1 MKRHL
6 NTSYR
11 LVWNHITGTLV
22 VTSELARSRG
32 KRAGV
37 AVALS
42 LAAVTSVPA
51 LAADTVV
58 QTGETVSGGTLEN
71 HDNQIVFGTA
81 NGMTISTGLEYGP
94 DNEANTGGQWIQN
107 GGIANN
113 TTVTGGGL
121 QRVNAGGSV
130 SDTVISAGGGQSLQG
145 QAVNTTLNGGEQ
157 WVHEGGIATDTVI
170 NEKGWQAVKS
180 GAMATD
186 TVVNTGAEGGP
197 DAENGDTGQTVYG
210 DAVRTT
216 INKNGRQI
224 VAAEGTANTTVV
236 YAGGD
241 QTVHGHA
248 LDTTLNGGYQYVH
261 NGGTASGTV
270 VNSDGWQIIKEG
282 GLADFTTVNQK
293 GKLQV
298 NAGGTATHV
307 TLKQG
312 GALVTSTAATVLG
325 SNRLGNFTVE
335 NGKADGVVLESGGRL
350 DVLEGH
356 SARKTLVDDGGTLA
370 VSAGGKATSVT
381 ITSGGALIA
390 DSGATVEGTNAS
402 GKFSIDGTSGQ
413 ASGLLLENG
422 GSFTVNAGGLASN
435 TTVGH
440 RGTLEGH
447 SARKTLVDDGGTLAV
462 SAGGKA
468 TSVTITSGGALIA
481 DSGATVEGTN
491 ASGKF
496 SIDGTSGQA
505 SGLLLENGGSFTV
518 NAGGLASN
526 TTVGHRGTLTLA
538 AGGSLSG
545 RTQLSKG
552 ASMVLNGDVVS
563 TGDIVNAGE
572 IRFDNQTTPDAVLSR
587 AVAKGDSPV
596 TFHKLTTSNLTG
608 QGGTINMRV
617 RLDGSN
623 TSDQLVINGGQATG
637 KTWLAFTN
645 VGNSNLGV
653 ATSGQG
659 IRVVDAQ
666 NGATTEEGAFALSR
680 PLQAGAFNYTLNRDS
695 DEDWYL
701 RSENAYRAEVPLYTS
716 MLTQAM
722 DYDRILAGSRSHQ
735 TGVNGENNSVR
746 LSIQGGHLG
755 HDNNGGIARGATP
768 ESSGSYGFVR
778 LEGDLLRT
786 EVAGMSLTT
795 GVYGAAGHSSVDVK
809 DDDGSR
815 AGTVRDDA
823 GSLGG
828 YLNLTHTSSGLWA
841 DIVAQGTRHSMK
853 ASSDNNDFRAR
864 GWGWLGSLETGLPF
878 SITDNLMLEPQLQY
892 TWQGLSL
899 DDGQDN
905 AGYVKFGHGS
915 AQHVRAGFRLGSH
928 NDMTFGEGTSSRDT
942 LRDSTK
948 HSVSEL
954 PVNWWVQPSVIRTFS
969 SRGDMSMG
977 TAAAGSNM
985 TFSPSRNGTSL
996 DLQAGLE
1003 ARVRE
1008 NITLGV
1014 QAGYAHSVSGS
1025 SAEGYNG
1032 QATLNMTF

>member
-1 MKRHL
+1 
-6 NTSYR
+6 
-11 LVWNHITGTLV
+11 
-22 VTSELARSRG
+22 
-32 KRAGV
+32 
-37 AVALS
+37 
-42 LAAVTSVPA
+42 
-51 LAADTVV
+51 
-58 QTGETVSGGTLEN
+58 
-71 HDNQIVFGTA
+71 
-81 NGMTISTGLEYGP
+81 
-94 DNEANTGGQWIQN
+94 
-107 GGIANN
+107 
-113 TTVTGGGL
+113 
-121 QRVNAGGSV
+121 
-130 SDTVISAGGGQSLQG
+130 
-145 QAVNTTLNGGEQ
+145 
-157 WVHEGGIATDTVI
+157 
-170 NEKGWQAVKS
+170 
-180 GAMATD
+180 
-186 TVVNTGAEGGP
+186 
-197 DAENGDTGQTVYG
+197 ENGDTGQTVYG

-224 VAAEGTANTTVV
+224 VTAEVTANTTVV

-298 NAGGTATHV
+298 NAGGTATNV

-312 GALVTSTAATVLG
+312 GALVTSTAATVTG
-325 SNRLGNFTVE
+325 SNRLGNFSVE
-335 NGKADGVVLESGGRL
+335 NGMADNVVLENGGCL
-350 DVLEGH
+350 DVLSGH
-356 SARKTLVDDGGTLA
+356 TATNTHVDEGGTLD
-370 VSAGGKATSVT
+370 VR
-381 ITSGGALIA
+381 SGGTATTVSMRAGSVLLA
-390 DSGATVEGTNAS
+390 DSGASIS
-402 GKFSIDGTSGQ
+402 GHYDDGGMFSIGDGR
-413 ASGLLLENG
+413 AAGLTLGAGSVFTLQEGDSTRDTTVNG
-422 GSFTVNAGGLASN
+422 GQLTAHG
-435 TTVGH
+435 
-440 RGTLEGH
+440 GTLEGTTTLNNGATLTL
-447 SARKTLVDDGGTLAV
+447 SGKTVNNDTLTIREGDALLQGGSLTGNGSVEKSGSGTL
-462 SAGGKA
+462 
-468 TSVTITSGGALIA
+468 
-481 DSGATVEGTN
+481 TV
-491 ASGKF
+491 
-496 SIDGTSGQA
+496 
-505 SGLLLENGGSFTV
+505 
-518 NAGGLASN
+518 SN
-526 TTVGHRGTLTLA
+526 TTLTQKAVNLNEGTLTLNDSTVTTDVIA
-538 AGGSLSG
+538 LRGTALKLTGS
-545 RTQLSKG
+545 T
-552 ASMVLNGDVVS
+552 VLNGAIDPTNVTLASGATWNIPDNATVQSVVDDLSHAGQIHFTS
-563 TGDIVNAGE
+563 TRTGKFVPA
-572 IRFDNQTTPDAVLSR
+572 TLKV
-587 AVAKGDSPV
+587 K
-596 TFHKLTTSNLTG
+596 NLNG
-608 QGGTINMRV
+608 QNGTISLRV
-617 RLDGSN
+617 RPDMAQN
-623 TSDQLVINGGQATG
+623 NADRLVIDGGRATG
-637 KTWLAFTN
+637 KTILNLVNA
-645 VGNSNLGV
+645 GNSASGL
-653 ATSGQG
+653 ATSGKG
-659 IRVVDAQ
+659 IQVVEAI
-666 NGATTEEGAFALSR
+666 NGATTEEGAFVQGNR
-680 PLQAGAFNYTLNRDS
+680 LQAGAFNYSLNRDS
-695 DEDWYL
+695 DESWYL
-701 RSENAYRAEVPLYTS
+701 RSENAYRAEVPLYAS

-722 DYDRILAGSRSHQ
+722 DYDRIVAGSRSHQ

-746 LSIQGGHLG
+746 LSLQGGHLG

-778 LEGDLLRT
+778 LEGDLMRT
-786 EVAGMSLTT
+786 EVAGMSVTA
-795 GVYGAAGHSSVDVK
+795 GVYGAAGHSSADVK

-828 YLNLTHTSSGLWA
+828 YLNLIHNASGLWA

-864 GWGWLGSLETGLPF
+864 GRGWLGSLETGLPF

-942 LRDSTK
+942 LRDSAK

-1008 NITLGV
+1008 TITLGV
-1014 QAGYAHSVSGS
+1014 QAGYVHSVSGS

>member
-22 VTSELARSRG
+22 VASELARSRG

-51 LAADTVV
+51 LAADKVV
-58 QTGETVSGGTLEN
+58 QAGETVNDGTLTN

-81 NGMTISTGLEYGP
+81 NGMTISTGLELGP
-94 DNEANTGGQWIQN
+94 DSEENTGGQWIQN
-107 GGIANN
+107 GGIAGN
-113 TTVTGGGL
+113 TTVTTNGRQVVLEGGT
-121 QRVNAGGSV
+121 A
-130 SDTVISAGGGQSLQG
+130 SDTVIRDGGGQSLNG
-145 QAVNTTLNGGEQ
+145 LAVNTTLNNRGEQ
-157 WVHEGGIATDTVI
+157 WVHEGGVATGTII
-170 NEKGWQAVKS
+170 NRDGYQSVKS
-180 GAMATD
+180 GGLATG
-186 TVVNTGAEGGP
+186 TIINTGAEGGP
-197 DAENGDTGQTVYG
+197 DSDNSYTGQKVQGT
-210 DAVRTT
+210 AESTT

-224 VAAEGTANTTVV
+224 ILFSGLARDTLI

-241 QTVHGHA
+241 QSVHGRA
-248 LDTTLNGGYQYVH
+248 LNTTLNGGYQYVH
-261 NGGTASGTV
+261 RDGLALNTV
-270 VNSDGWQIIKEG
+270 INEGGWQVVK
-282 GLADFTTVNQK
+282 
-293 GKLQV
+293 
-298 NAGGTATHV
+298 AGGAAGNTTINQNGELRVHAGGEATAV
-307 TLKQG
+307 TQNTG
-312 GALVTSTAATVLG
+312 GALVTSTAATVIG
-325 SNRLGNFTVE
+325 TNRLGNFTVE

-350 DVLEGH
+350 DVLESH
-356 SARKTLVDDGGTLA
+356 SAQNTLVDDGGTLA

-422 GSFTVNAGGLASN
+422 GSFTVNAGGQ
-435 TTVGH
+435 
-440 RGTLEGH
+440 
-447 SARKTLVDDGGTLAV
+447 
-462 SAGGKA
+462 AG
-468 TSVTITSGGALIA
+468 
-481 DSGATVEGTN
+481 
-491 ASGKF
+491 
-496 SIDGTSGQA
+496 
-505 SGLLLENGGSFTV
+505 
-518 NAGGLASN
+518 N

-572 IRFDNQTTPDAVLSR
+572 IRFDNQTTPNAALSR
-587 AVAKGDSPV
+587 AVAKSNSPV
-596 TFHKLTTSNLTG
+596 TFHKLTTTNLTG

-623 TSDQLVINGGQATG
+623 ASDQLVINGGQATG

-653 ATSGQG
+653 ATTGQG

-666 NGATTEEGAFALSR
+666 NGATIEEGAFALSR

-828 YLNLTHTSSGLWA
+828 YLNLVHTSSGLWA

-942 LRDSTK
+942 LRDSAK

-1003 ARVRE
+1003 ARIRE

>member
-22 VTSELARSRG
+22 VASELARSRG

-51 LAADTVV
+51 LAADKVV
-58 QTGETVSGGTLEN
+58 QAGETVNDGTLTN

-81 NGMTISTGLEYGP
+81 NGMTISTGLELGP
-94 DNEANTGGQWIQN
+94 DSEENTGGQWIQN
-107 GGIANN
+107 GGIAGN
-113 TTVTGGGL
+113 TTVTTNGRQVVLEGGT
-121 QRVNAGGSV
+121 A
-130 SDTVISAGGGQSLQG
+130 SDTVIRDGGGQSLNG
-145 QAVNTTLNGGEQ
+145 LAVNTTLNNRGEQ
-157 WVHEGGIATDTVI
+157 WVHEGGVATGTII
-170 NEKGWQAVKS
+170 NRDGYQSVKS
-180 GAMATD
+180 GGLATG
-186 TVVNTGAEGGP
+186 TIINTGAEGGP
-197 DAENGDTGQTVYG
+197 DSDNSYTGQKVQGT
-210 DAVRTT
+210 AESTT

-224 VAAEGTANTTVV
+224 ILFSGLARDILI

-241 QTVHGHA
+241 QSVHGRA
-248 LDTTLNGGYQYVH
+248 LNTTLNGGYQYVH
-261 NGGTASGTV
+261 RDGLALNTV
-270 VNSDGWQIIKEG
+270 INEGGWQVVK
-282 GLADFTTVNQK
+282 
-293 GKLQV
+293 
-298 NAGGTATHV
+298 AGGAAGNTTINQNGELRVHAGGEATAV
-307 TLKQG
+307 TQNTG
-312 GALVTSTAATVLG
+312 GALVTSTAATVIG
-325 SNRLGNFTVE
+325 TNRLGNFTVE

-350 DVLEGH
+350 DVLESH
-356 SARKTLVDDGGTLA
+356 SAQNTLVDDGGTLA

-422 GSFTVNAGGLASN
+422 GSFTVNAGGQ
-435 TTVGH
+435 
-440 RGTLEGH
+440 
-447 SARKTLVDDGGTLAV
+447 
-462 SAGGKA
+462 AG
-468 TSVTITSGGALIA
+468 
-481 DSGATVEGTN
+481 
-491 ASGKF
+491 
-496 SIDGTSGQA
+496 
-505 SGLLLENGGSFTV
+505 
-518 NAGGLASN
+518 N

-572 IRFDNQTTPDAVLSR
+572 IRFDNQTTPNAALSR
-587 AVAKGDSPV
+587 AVAKSNSPV
-596 TFHKLTTSNLTG
+596 TFHKLTTTNLTG

-623 TSDQLVINGGQATG
+623 ASDQLVINGGQATG

-653 ATSGQG
+653 ATTGQG

-828 YLNLTHTSSGLWA
+828 YLNLVHTSSGLWA

-878 SITDNLMLEPQLQY
+878 SITDNLMLEPQLQ
-892 TWQGLSL
+892 
-899 DDGQDN
+899 
-905 AGYVKFGHGS
+905 
-915 AQHVRAGFRLGSH
+915 
-928 NDMTFGEGTSSRDT
+928 
-942 LRDSTK
+942 
-948 HSVSEL
+948 
-954 PVNWWVQPSVIRTFS
+954 
-969 SRGDMSMG
+969 
-977 TAAAGSNM
+977 
-985 TFSPSRNGTSL
+985 
-996 DLQAGLE
+996 
-1003 ARVRE
+1003 
-1008 NITLGV
+1008 
-1014 QAGYAHSVSGS
+1014 
-1025 SAEGYNG
+1025 
-1032 QATLNMTF
+1032 

>member
-22 VTSELARSRG
+22 VASELARSRG

-51 LAADTVV
+51 LAADKVV
-58 QTGETVSGGTLEN
+58 QAGETVNDGTLTN

-81 NGMTISTGLEYGP
+81 NGMTISTGLELGP
-94 DNEANTGGQWIQN
+94 DSEENTGGQWIQN
-107 GGIANN
+107 GGIAGN
-113 TTVTGGGL
+113 TTVTTNGRQVVLEGGT
-121 QRVNAGGSV
+121 A
-130 SDTVISAGGGQSLQG
+130 SDTVIRDGGGQSLNG
-145 QAVNTTLNGGEQ
+145 LAVNTTLNNRGEQ
-157 WVHEGGIATDTVI
+157 WVHEGGVATGTII
-170 NEKGWQAVKS
+170 NRDGYQSVKS
-180 GAMATD
+180 GGLATG
-186 TVVNTGAEGGP
+186 TIINTGAEGGP
-197 DAENGDTGQTVYG
+197 DSDNSYTGQKVQGT
-210 DAVRTT
+210 AESTT

-224 VAAEGTANTTVV
+224 ILFSGLARDTLI

-241 QTVHGHA
+241 QSVHGRA
-248 LDTTLNGGYQYVH
+248 LNTTLNGGYQYVH
-261 NGGTASGTV
+261 RDGLALNTVINGG
-270 VNSDGWQIIKEG
+270 GWQVVK
-282 GLADFTTVNQK
+282 
-293 GKLQV
+293 
-298 NAGGTATHV
+298 AGGAAGNTTINQNGELRVHAGGEATAV
-307 TLKQG
+307 TQNTG
-312 GALVTSTAATVLG
+312 GALVTSTAATVIG
-325 SNRLGNFTVE
+325 TNRLGNFTVE

-350 DVLEGH
+350 DVLESH
-356 SARKTLVDDGGTLA
+356 SAQNTLVDDGGTLA

-422 GSFTVNAGGLASN
+422 GSFTVNAGGQ
-435 TTVGH
+435 
-440 RGTLEGH
+440 
-447 SARKTLVDDGGTLAV
+447 
-462 SAGGKA
+462 AG
-468 TSVTITSGGALIA
+468 
-481 DSGATVEGTN
+481 
-491 ASGKF
+491 
-496 SIDGTSGQA
+496 
-505 SGLLLENGGSFTV
+505 
-518 NAGGLASN
+518 N

-572 IRFDNQTTPDAVLSR
+572 IRFDNQTTPNAALSR
-587 AVAKGDSPV
+587 AVAKSNSPV
-596 TFHKLTTSNLTG
+596 TFHKLTTTNLTG

-623 TSDQLVINGGQATG
+623 ASDQLVINGGQATG

-653 ATSGQG
+653 ATTGQG

-828 YLNLTHTSSGLWA
+828 YLNLVHTSSGLWA

-878 SITDNLMLEPQLQY
+878 SITDNLMLDPQLQY

-928 NDMTFGEGTSSRDT
+928 NNMTFGEGTSSRDT
-942 LRDSTK
+942 LRDSAK

-1003 ARVRE
+1003 ARIRE

>member
-22 VTSELARSRG
+22 VASELARSRG

-37 AVALS
+37 AIALS

-58 QTGETVSGGTLEN
+58 QAGETVSGGTLTN
-71 HDNQIVFGTA
+71 HDNQIVLGTA
-81 NGMTISTGLEYGP
+81 NGMTISTGLELGP
-94 DNEANTGGQWIQN
+94 DSEENTGGQWIQN
-107 GGIANN
+107 GGIAGN
-113 TTVTGGGL
+113 TTVTTNGRQVVLEGGT
-121 QRVNAGGSV
+121 A
-130 SDTVISAGGGQSLQG
+130 SDTVIRDGGGQSLNG
-145 QAVNTTLNGGEQ
+145 LAVNTTLINRGEQ
-157 WVHEGGIATDTVI
+157 WVHEGGVATGTII
-170 NEKGWQAVKS
+170 NRDGYQSVKS
-180 GAMATD
+180 GGLATG
-186 TVVNTGAEGGP
+186 TIINTGAEGGP
-197 DAENGDTGQTVYG
+197 DSDNSYTGQKVQGT
-210 DAVRTT
+210 AESTT

-224 VAAEGTANTTVV
+224 ILSSGIARDTLI

-241 QTVHGHA
+241 QSVHGRA
-248 LDTTLNGGYQYVH
+248 LNTTLNGGYQYVH
-261 NGGTASGTV
+261 KDGLALNTV
-270 VNSDGWQIIKEG
+270 INEGGWQVVKTG
-282 GLADFTTVNQK
+282 GAAGNTTINQN
-293 GKLQV
+293 GELRV
-298 NAGGTATHV
+298 HAGGEATAV
-307 TLKQG
+307 TQNTG
-312 GALVTSTAATVLG
+312 GALVTSTAATVTG
-325 SNRLGNFTVE
+325 TNRLGHFSVG
-335 NGKADGVVLESGGRL
+335 NGMADNVVLENGGRL
-350 DVLEGH
+350 DVLESH
-356 SARKTLVDDGGTLA
+356 SAWKTLVDDGGTLA
-370 VSAGGKATSVT
+370 VSAGGKATDVT

-402 GKFSIDGTSGQ
+402 GKFSIDGISGQ

-422 GSFTVNAGGLASN
+422 GSFTVNAGGQASN

-440 RGTLEGH
+440 RGTLM
-447 SARKTLVDDGGTLAV
+447 
-462 SAGGKA
+462 
-468 TSVTITSGGALIA
+468 
-481 DSGATVEGTN
+481 
-491 ASGKF
+491 
-496 SIDGTSGQA
+496 
-505 SGLLLENGGSFTV
+505 
-518 NAGGLASN
+518 
-526 TTVGHRGTLTLA
+526 LA

-572 IRFDNQTTPDAVLSR
+572 IRFDNQTTPDAALSR
-587 AVAKGDSPV
+587 AVAKSNSPV

-617 RLDGSN
+617 SLDGSN
-623 TSDQLVINGGQATG
+623 ASDQLVINGGQATG

-701 RSENAYRAEVPLYTS
+701 RSENTYRAEVPLYAS
-716 MLTQAM
+716 MLTQTM

-735 TGVNGENNSVR
+735 TSVSGENNSVR

-828 YLNLTHTSSGLWA
+828 YLNLVHTSSGLWA

-915 AQHVRAGFRLGSH
+915 AQHMRAGFRLGSH
-928 NDMTFGEGTSSRDT
+928 NDMSFGEGTSSRDT
-942 LRDSTK
+942 LRDSAK
-948 HSVSEL
+948 HRVREL

-985 TFSPSRNGTSL
+985 TFSPSQNGTSL

-1014 QAGYAHSVSGS
+1014 QAGYAHSVSG
-1025 SAEGYNG
+1025 
-1032 QATLNMTF
+1032 

>member
-22 VTSELARSRG
+22 VASELARSRG

-51 LAADTVV
+51 LAADKVV
-58 QTGETVSGGTLEN
+58 QAGETVNDGTLTN

-81 NGMTISTGLEYGP
+81 NGMTISTGLELGP
-94 DNEANTGGQWIQN
+94 DSEENTGGQWIQN
-107 GGIANN
+107 GGIAGN
-113 TTVTGGGL
+113 TTVTTNGRQVVLEGGT
-121 QRVNAGGSV
+121 A
-130 SDTVISAGGGQSLQG
+130 SDTVIRDGGGQSLNG
-145 QAVNTTLNGGEQ
+145 LAVNTTLNNRGEQ
-157 WVHEGGIATDTVI
+157 WVHEGGVATGTII
-170 NEKGWQAVKS
+170 NRDGYQSVKS
-180 GAMATD
+180 GGLATG
-186 TVVNTGAEGGP
+186 TIINTGAEGGP
-197 DAENGDTGQTVYG
+197 DSENVSSGQMVGGTAES
-210 DAVRTT
+210 TT
-216 INKNGRQI
+216 INKNGRQVI
-224 VAAEGTANTTVV
+224 WSSGVARDTLI

-261 NGGTASGTV
+261 KDGLALNTV
-270 VNSDGWQIIKEG
+270 INEGGWQVVK
-282 GLADFTTVNQK
+282 
-293 GKLQV
+293 
-298 NAGGTATHV
+298 AGGAVGNTTINQNGELRVHAGGEATAV
-307 TLKQG
+307 TQNTG
-312 GALVTSTAATVLG
+312 GALVTSTAATVTG
-325 SNRLGNFTVE
+325 TNRLGHFSVG
-335 NGKADGVVLESGGRL
+335 NGMADNVVLENGGRL

-356 SARKTLVDDGGTLA
+356 SAQNTLVDDGGTLA
-370 VSAGGKATSVT
+370 VSAGGKVT
-381 ITSGGALIA
+381 DVTMTSGGALIA

-422 GSFTVNAGGLASN
+422 GSFTVNAGGQ
-435 TTVGH
+435 
-440 RGTLEGH
+440 
-447 SARKTLVDDGGTLAV
+447 
-462 SAGGKA
+462 AG
-468 TSVTITSGGALIA
+468 
-481 DSGATVEGTN
+481 
-491 ASGKF
+491 
-496 SIDGTSGQA
+496 
-505 SGLLLENGGSFTV
+505 
-518 NAGGLASN
+518 N

-572 IRFDNQTTPDAVLSR
+572 IRFDNQTTPNAALSR
-587 AVAKGDSPV
+587 AVAKSNSPV
-596 TFHKLTTSNLTG
+596 TFHKLTTTNLTG

-623 TSDQLVINGGQATG
+623 ASEQLVINGGQATG

-653 ATSGQG
+653 ATTGQG

-942 LRDSTK
+942 LRDSAK

-1003 ARVRE
+1003 ARIRE

>member
-11 LVWNHITGTLV
+11 LVWNQITGAFV
-22 VTSELARSRG
+22 VASELARSRG

-42 LAAVTSVPA
+42 LAAATSLPA
-51 LAADTVV
+51 PAADTVV
-58 QTGETVSGGTLEN
+58 QAGETVSGGTLIN
-71 HDNQIVFGTA
+71 HDRQTVSGTA
-81 NGMTISTGLEYGP
+81 DGVTVSTGLELGP
-94 DNEANTGGQWIQN
+94 DSDDNTGGQQITP
-107 GGIANN
+107 GGTARN
-113 TTVTGGGL
+113 TTVTADGL
-121 QRVNAGGSV
+121 QDVMAGGSAT
-130 SDTVISAGGGQSLQG
+130 DTVISAGGGQNLRG
-145 QAVNTTLNGGEQ
+145 QASGTVLNGGEQ
-157 WVHEGGIATDTVI
+157 WIHAGGSASGTVI
-170 NEKGWQAVKS
+170 NRDGYQTIKHG
-180 GAMATD
+180 GLATG
-186 TVVNTGAEGGP
+186 TIVNTGAEGGP
-197 DAENGDTGQTVYG
+197 DSDNSYTGQKVQGT
-210 DAVRTT
+210 AESTT

-224 VAAEGTANTTVV
+224 ILFSGIARDTLI

-241 QTVHGHA
+241 QSVHGRA
-248 LDTTLNGGYQYVH
+248 LNTTLNGGYQYVH
-261 NGGTASGTV
+261 KDGLALNTV
-270 VNSDGWQIIKEG
+270 INEGGWQVVK
-282 GLADFTTVNQK
+282 
-293 GKLQV
+293 
-298 NAGGTATHV
+298 AGGAVGNTTINQNGELRVHAGGEATAV
-307 TLKQG
+307 TQNTG
-312 GALVTSTAATVLG
+312 GALVTSTAATVTGTNCLG
-325 SNRLGNFTVE
+325 HFSVGN
-335 NGKADGVVLESGGRL
+335 GMADNVVLENGGRL

-356 SARKTLVDDGGTLA
+356 SAWKTLVDDGGTLA
-370 VSAGGKATSVT
+370 VSAGGKATDVT
-381 ITSGGALIA
+381 MTSGGALIA

-402 GKFSIDGTSGQ
+402 GKFSIDGISGQ

-422 GSFTVNAGGLASN
+422 GSFTVNAGGQAGN
-435 TTVGH
+435 TTVGY
-440 RGTLEGH
+440 
-447 SARKTLVDDGGTLAV
+447 
-462 SAGGKA
+462 
-468 TSVTITSGGALIA
+468 
-481 DSGATVEGTN
+481 
-491 ASGKF
+491 
-496 SIDGTSGQA
+496 
-505 SGLLLENGGSFTV
+505 
-518 NAGGLASN
+518 
-526 TTVGHRGTLTLA
+526 RGTLTLA

-572 IRFDNQTTPDAVLSR
+572 IYFDNQTTPDAVLSR
-587 AVAKGDSPV
+587 AVAKGNAPV

-701 RSENAYRAEVPLYTS
+701 RSENVYRAEVPLYAS

-768 ESSGSYGFVR
+768 ESSGSYGLVR

-928 NDMTFGEGTSSRDT
+928 NDMTFGEGTSSRDI
-942 LRDSTK
+942 LRDSAK

-954 PVNWWVQPSVIRTFS
+954 PVNWWVQPSAIRTFS
-969 SRGDMSMG
+969 SRGDVSMG

-1032 QATLNMTF
+1032 QATLNVTF

>member
-1 MKRHL
+1 MLFCTCRYPHLWVPAFLFTLCKEKLMKRHL

-11 LVWNHITGTLV
+11 LVWNHIMGTLV
-22 VTSELARSRG
+22 VASELARSRG

-42 LAAVTSVPA
+42 LAAVTPVPA

-58 QTGETVSGGTLEN
+58 QAGETVNGGTLTN
-71 HDNQIVFGTA
+71 HDNQIVLGTA
-81 NGMTISTGLEYGP
+81 NGMTISTGLELGP
-94 DNEANTGGQWIQN
+94 DSEENTGGQWIQN
-107 GGIANN
+107 GGIAGN
-113 TTVTGGGL
+113 TTVTTNGRQVVLEGGT
-121 QRVNAGGSV
+121 A
-130 SDTVISAGGGQSLQG
+130 SDTVIRDGGGQSLNG
-145 QAVNTTLNGGEQ
+145 LAVNTTLNNRGEQ
-157 WVHEGGIATDTVI
+157 WVHEGGVATGTII
-170 NEKGWQAVKS
+170 NRDGYQSVKS
-180 GAMATD
+180 GGLATG
-186 TVVNTGAEGGP
+186 TIINTGAEGGP
-197 DAENGDTGQTVYG
+197 DSDNSYTGQKVQGT
-210 DAVRTT
+210 AESTT

-224 VAAEGTANTTVV
+224 ILFSGIARDTLI

-241 QTVHGHA
+241 QSVHGRA
-248 LDTTLNGGYQYVH
+248 LNTTLNGGYQYVH
-261 NGGTASGTV
+261 KDGLALNTV
-270 VNSDGWQIIKEG
+270 INEGGWQVVK
-282 GLADFTTVNQK
+282 
-293 GKLQV
+293 
-298 NAGGTATHV
+298 AGGAVGNTTINQNGELRVHAGGEATAV
-307 TLKQG
+307 TQNTG
-312 GALVTSTAATVLG
+312 GALVTSTAATVTG
-325 SNRLGNFTVE
+325 TNRLGHFSVG
-335 NGKADGVVLESGGRL
+335 NGMADNVVLENGGRL

-356 SARKTLVDDGGTLA
+356 SAQNTLVDDGGALA
-370 VSAGGKATSVT
+370 VSAGGKATDVT
-381 ITSGGALIA
+381 MTSGGALIA

-402 GKFSIDGTSGQ
+402 GKFSIDG
-413 ASGLLLENG
+413 
-422 GSFTVNAGGLASN
+422 
-435 TTVGH
+435 
-440 RGTLEGH
+440 
-447 SARKTLVDDGGTLAV
+447 
-462 SAGGKA
+462 
-468 TSVTITSGGALIA
+468 I
-481 DSGATVEGTN
+481 
-491 ASGKF
+491 
-496 SIDGTSGQA
+496 SGQA

-572 IRFDNQTTPDAVLSR
+572 IRFDNQTTQDAVLSR

-617 RLDGSN
+617 HLDGSN
-623 TSDQLVINGGQATG
+623 ASDQLVINGGQATG

-701 RSENAYRAEVPLYTS
+701 RSENAYRAEVPLYAS

-828 YLNLTHTSSGLWA
+828 YLNLVHTSSGLWA

-928 NDMTFGEGTSSRDT
+928 NDMTFGEGTSSRAP
-942 LRDSTK
+942 LRDSAK

-985 TFSPSRNGTSL
+985 TFSPSQNGTSL

-1032 QATLNMTF
+1032 QATLNVTF

>member
-22 VTSELARSRG
+22 VASELARSRG

-51 LAADTVV
+51 LAADKVV
-58 QTGETVSGGTLEN
+58 QAGETVNDGTLTN

-81 NGMTISTGLEYGP
+81 NGMTISTGLELGP
-94 DNEANTGGQWIQN
+94 DSEENTGGQWIQN
-107 GGIANN
+107 GGIAGN
-113 TTVTGGGL
+113 TTVTTNGRQVVLEGGT
-121 QRVNAGGSV
+121 A
-130 SDTVISAGGGQSLQG
+130 SDTVIRDGGGQSLNG
-145 QAVNTTLNGGEQ
+145 LAVNTTLNNRGEQ
-157 WVHEGGIATDTVI
+157 WVHEGGVATGTII
-170 NEKGWQAVKS
+170 NRDGYQSVKS
-180 GAMATD
+180 GGLATG
-186 TVVNTGAEGGP
+186 TIINTGAEGGP
-197 DAENGDTGQTVYG
+197 DSDNSYTGQKVQGT
-210 DAVRTT
+210 AESTT

-224 VAAEGTANTTVV
+224 ILFSGLARDTLI

-241 QTVHGHA
+241 QSVHGRA
-248 LDTTLNGGYQYVH
+248 LNTTLNGGYQYVH
-261 NGGTASGTV
+261 RDGLALNTV
-270 VNSDGWQIIKEG
+270 INEGGWQVVK
-282 GLADFTTVNQK
+282 
-293 GKLQV
+293 
-298 NAGGTATHV
+298 AGGAAGNTTINQNGELRVHAGGEATAV
-307 TLKQG
+307 TQNTG
-312 GALVTSTAATVLG
+312 GALVTSTAATVIG
-325 SNRLGNFTVE
+325 TNRLGNFTVE

-350 DVLEGH
+350 DVQESH
-356 SARKTLVDDGGTLA
+356 SAQNTLVDDGGTLA

-422 GSFTVNAGGLASN
+422 GSFTVNAGGQ
-435 TTVGH
+435 
-440 RGTLEGH
+440 
-447 SARKTLVDDGGTLAV
+447 
-462 SAGGKA
+462 AG
-468 TSVTITSGGALIA
+468 
-481 DSGATVEGTN
+481 
-491 ASGKF
+491 
-496 SIDGTSGQA
+496 
-505 SGLLLENGGSFTV
+505 
-518 NAGGLASN
+518 N

-572 IRFDNQTTPDAVLSR
+572 IRFDNQTTPNAALSR
-587 AVAKGDSPV
+587 AVAKSNSPV
-596 TFHKLTTSNLTG
+596 TFHKLTTTNLTG

-623 TSDQLVINGGQATG
+623 ASDQLVINGGQATG

-653 ATSGQG
+653 ATTGQG

-828 YLNLTHTSSGLWA
+828 YLNLVHTSSGLWA

-942 LRDSTK
+942 LRDSAK

-1003 ARVRE
+1003 ARIRE

>member
-22 VTSELARSRG
+22 VASELARSRG

-51 LAADTVV
+51 LAADKVV
-58 QTGETVSGGTLEN
+58 QAGETVNDGTLTN

-81 NGMTISTGLEYGP
+81 NGMTISTGLELGP
-94 DNEANTGGQWIQN
+94 DSEENTGGQWIQN
-107 GGIANN
+107 GGIAGN
-113 TTVTGGGL
+113 TTVTTNGRQVVLEGGT
-121 QRVNAGGSV
+121 A
-130 SDTVISAGGGQSLQG
+130 SDTVIRDGGGQSLNG
-145 QAVNTTLNGGEQ
+145 LAVNTTLNNRGEQ
-157 WVHEGGIATDTVI
+157 WVHEGGVATGTII
-170 NEKGWQAVKS
+170 NRDGYQSVKS
-180 GAMATD
+180 GGLATG
-186 TVVNTGAEGGP
+186 TIINTGAEGGP
-197 DAENGDTGQTVYG
+197 DSDNSYTGQKVQGT
-210 DAVRTT
+210 AESTT

-224 VAAEGTANTTVV
+224 ILFSGLARDTLI

-241 QTVHGHA
+241 QSVHGRA
-248 LDTTLNGGYQYVH
+248 LNTTLNGGYQYVH
-261 NGGTASGTV
+261 RDGLALNTV
-270 VNSDGWQIIKEG
+270 INEGGWQVVK
-282 GLADFTTVNQK
+282 
-293 GKLQV
+293 
-298 NAGGTATHV
+298 AGGAAGNTTINQNGELRVHAGGEATAV
-307 TLKQG
+307 TQNTG
-312 GALVTSTAATVLG
+312 GALVTSTAATVIG
-325 SNRLGNFTVE
+325 TNRLGNFTVE

-350 DVLEGH
+350 DVLESH
-356 SARKTLVDDGGTLA
+356 SAQNTLVDDGGTLA

-390 DSGATVEGTNAS
+390 DSGAIVEGTNAS

-422 GSFTVNAGGLASN
+422 GSFTVNAGGQ
-435 TTVGH
+435 
-440 RGTLEGH
+440 
-447 SARKTLVDDGGTLAV
+447 
-462 SAGGKA
+462 AG
-468 TSVTITSGGALIA
+468 
-481 DSGATVEGTN
+481 
-491 ASGKF
+491 
-496 SIDGTSGQA
+496 
-505 SGLLLENGGSFTV
+505 
-518 NAGGLASN
+518 N

-572 IRFDNQTTPDAVLSR
+572 IRFDNQTTPNAALSR
-587 AVAKGDSPV
+587 AVAKSNSPV
-596 TFHKLTTSNLTG
+596 TFHKLTTTNLTG

-623 TSDQLVINGGQATG
+623 ASDQLVINGGQATG

-653 ATSGQG
+653 ATTGQG

-828 YLNLTHTSSGLWA
+828 YLNLVHTSSGLWA

-942 LRDSTK
+942 LRDSAK

-1003 ARVRE
+1003 ARIRE

>member
-1 MKRHL
+1 
-6 NTSYR
+6 
-11 LVWNHITGTLV
+11 
-22 VTSELARSRG
+22 A
-32 KRAGV
+32 
-37 AVALS
+37 
-42 LAAVTSVPA
+42 
-51 LAADTVV
+51 
-58 QTGETVSGGTLEN
+58 
-71 HDNQIVFGTA
+71 
-81 NGMTISTGLEYGP
+81 
-94 DNEANTGGQWIQN
+94 
-107 GGIANN
+107 
-113 TTVTGGGL
+113 
-121 QRVNAGGSV
+121 
-130 SDTVISAGGGQSLQG
+130 SDTVIRDGGGQSLNG
-145 QAVNTTLNGGEQ
+145 LAVNTTLNNRGEQ
-157 WVHEGGIATDTVI
+157 WVHEGGVATGTII
-170 NEKGWQAVKS
+170 NRDGYQSVKS
-180 GAMATD
+180 GGLATG
-186 TVVNTGAEGGP
+186 TIINTGAEGGP
-197 DAENGDTGQTVYG
+197 DSDNSYTGQKVQGT
-210 DAVRTT
+210 AESTT

-224 VAAEGTANTTVV
+224 ILFSGLARDTLI

-241 QTVHGHA
+241 QSVHGRA
-248 LDTTLNGGYQYVH
+248 LNTTLNGGYQYVH
-261 NGGTASGTV
+261 RDGLALNTV
-270 VNSDGWQIIKEG
+270 INEGGWQVVK
-282 GLADFTTVNQK
+282 
-293 GKLQV
+293 
-298 NAGGTATHV
+298 AGGAAGNTTINQNGELRVHAGGEATAV
-307 TLKQG
+307 TQNTG
-312 GALVTSTAATVLG
+312 GALVTSTAATVIG
-325 SNRLGNFTVE
+325 TNRLGNFTVE

-350 DVLEGH
+350 DVLESH
-356 SARKTLVDDGGTLA
+356 SAQNTLVDDGGTLA

-422 GSFTVNAGGLASN
+422 GSFTVNAGGQ
-435 TTVGH
+435 
-440 RGTLEGH
+440 
-447 SARKTLVDDGGTLAV
+447 
-462 SAGGKA
+462 AG
-468 TSVTITSGGALIA
+468 
-481 DSGATVEGTN
+481 
-491 ASGKF
+491 
-496 SIDGTSGQA
+496 
-505 SGLLLENGGSFTV
+505 
-518 NAGGLASN
+518 N

-572 IRFDNQTTPDAVLSR
+572 IRFDNQTTPNAALSR
-587 AVAKGDSPV
+587 AVAKSNSPV
-596 TFHKLTTSNLTG
+596 TFHKLTTTNLTG

-623 TSDQLVINGGQATG
+623 ASDQLVINGGQATG

-653 ATSGQG
+653 ATTGQG

-828 YLNLTHTSSGLWA
+828 YLNLVHTSSGLWA

-942 LRDSTK
+942 LRDSAK

-1003 ARVRE
+1003 ARIRE

>member
-6 NTSYR
+6 NTCYR
-11 LVWNHITGTLV
+11 LVWNHMTGAFV
-22 VTSELARSRG
+22 VASELARARG
-32 KRAGV
+32 KRGGV

-42 LAAVTSVPA
+42 LAAVTSLPV
-51 LAADTVV
+51 LAADIVV
-58 QTGETVSGGTLEN
+58 HPGETVNGGTLAN
-71 HDNQIVFGTA
+71 HDNQIVFGTT

-94 DNEANTGGQWIQN
+94 DNEANTGGQWVQD
-107 GGIANN
+107 GGTANK
-113 TTVTGGGL
+113 TTVTSGGL
-121 QRVNAGGSV
+121 QRVNPGGSV

-145 QAVNTTLNGGEQ
+145 RAVNTTLNGGEQ
-157 WVHEGGIATDTVI
+157 WMHEGAIATGTVI
-170 NEKGWQAVKS
+170 NDKGWQVVKP
-180 GAMATD
+180 GTVATD

-197 DAENGDTGQTVYG
+197 DAENGDTGQFVRG

-224 VAAEGTANTTVV
+224 VRAEGTANTTVV

-261 NGGTASGTV
+261 NGGTASDTV
-270 VNSDGWQIIKEG
+270 VNSDGWQIVKNG
-282 GLADFTTVNQK
+282 GVAGNTTVNQK
-293 GKLQV
+293 GRLQV
-298 NAGGTATHV
+298 DAGGTATNV

-312 GALVTSTAATVLG
+312 GALVTSTAATVTG
-325 SNRLGNFTVE
+325 INRLGAFSVVE
-335 NGKADGVVLESGGRL
+335 GKADNVVLENGGRL
-350 DVLEGH
+350 DVLTGH
-356 SARKTLVDDGGTLA
+356 TATNTRVDDGGTLDVRNGGTA
-370 VSAGGKATSVT
+370 TTVSMGNGGV
-381 ITSGGALIA
+381 LLA
-390 DSGATVEGTNAS
+390 DSGAAVSGTRS
-402 GKFSIDGTSGQ
+402 DGKAFSIGGGQ
-413 ASGLLLENG
+413 ADALMLEKGSSFTLNAGDTATDTTVNG
-422 GSFTVNAGGLASN
+422 GLFTARGGTLTVSN
-435 TTVGH
+435 TTL
-440 RGTLEGH
+440 TQ
-447 SARKTLVDDGGTLAV
+447 KAV
-462 SAGGKA
+462 N
-468 TSVTITSGGALIA
+468 LN
-481 DSGATVEGTN
+481 E
-491 ASGKF
+491 
-496 SIDGTSGQA
+496 
-505 SGLLLENGGSFTV
+505 
-518 NAGGLASN
+518 
-526 TTVGHRGTLTLA
+526 GTLTLNDSTGTTDVIA
-538 AGGSLSG
+538 QRGTALKLTGS
-545 RTQLSKG
+545 T
-552 ASMVLNGDVVS
+552 VLNGAIDPTNVTLASGATWNIPDNATVQSVVDDLSHAGQIHFTS
-563 TGDIVNAGE
+563 TRTGKFVPA
-572 IRFDNQTTPDAVLSR
+572 TLKV
-587 AVAKGDSPV
+587 K
-596 TFHKLTTSNLTG
+596 NLNG
-608 QGGTINMRV
+608 QNGTISLRV
-617 RLDGSN
+617 RPDMAQN
-623 TSDQLVINGGQATG
+623 NADRLVIDGGRATG
-637 KTWLAFTN
+637 KTILNLVNA
-645 VGNSNLGV
+645 GNSASGL
-653 ATSGQG
+653 ATSGKG
-659 IRVVDAQ
+659 IQVVEAI
-666 NGATTEEGAFALSR
+666 NGATTEEGAFVQGNR
-680 PLQAGAFNYTLNRDS
+680 LQAGAFNYSLNRDS
-695 DEDWYL
+695 DESWYL
-701 RSENAYRAEVPLYTS
+701 RSENAYRAEVPLYAS

-722 DYDRILAGSRSHQ
+722 DYDRIVAGSRSHQ

-778 LEGDLLRT
+778 LEGDLMRT
-786 EVAGMSLTT
+786 EVAGMSVTA

-828 YLNLTHTSSGLWA
+828 YLNLVHTSSGLWA

-899 DDGQDN
+899 DDGKDN

-928 NDMTFGEGTSSRDT
+928 NDMTFGEGTSSRAP
-942 LRDSTK
+942 LRDSAK

-969 SRGDMSMG
+969 SRGDMRVG
-977 TAAAGSNM
+977 TSTAGSGM
-985 TFSPSRNGTSL
+985 TFSPSQNGTSL

-1032 QATLNMTF
+1032 QATLNVTF

>member
-22 VTSELARSRG
+22 VASELARSRG

-51 LAADTVV
+51 LAADKVV
-58 QTGETVSGGTLEN
+58 QAGETVNDGTLTN

-81 NGMTISTGLEYGP
+81 NGMTISTGLELGP
-94 DNEANTGGQWIQN
+94 DSEENTGGQWIQN
-107 GGIANN
+107 GGIAGN
-113 TTVTGGGL
+113 TTVTTNGRQVVLEGGT
-121 QRVNAGGSV
+121 A
-130 SDTVISAGGGQSLQG
+130 SDTVIRDGGVATGTIINRDGYQS
-145 QAVNTTLNGGEQ
+145 
-157 WVHEGGIATDTVI
+157 
-170 NEKGWQAVKS
+170 VKS
-180 GAMATD
+180 GGLATG
-186 TVVNTGAEGGP
+186 TIINTGAEGGP
-197 DAENGDTGQTVYG
+197 DSDNSYTGQKVQGT
-210 DAVRTT
+210 AESTT

-224 VAAEGTANTTVV
+224 ILFSGLARDTLI

-241 QTVHGHA
+241 QSVHGRA
-248 LDTTLNGGYQYVH
+248 LNTTLNGGYQYVH
-261 NGGTASGTV
+261 RDGLALNTV
-270 VNSDGWQIIKEG
+270 INEGGWQVVK
-282 GLADFTTVNQK
+282 
-293 GKLQV
+293 
-298 NAGGTATHV
+298 AGGAAGNTTINQNGELRVHAGGEATAV
-307 TLKQG
+307 TQNTG
-312 GALVTSTAATVLG
+312 GALVTSTAATVIG
-325 SNRLGNFTVE
+325 TNRLGNFTVE

-350 DVLEGH
+350 DVLESH
-356 SARKTLVDDGGTLA
+356 SAQNTLVDDGGTLA

-422 GSFTVNAGGLASN
+422 GSFTVNAGGQ
-435 TTVGH
+435 
-440 RGTLEGH
+440 
-447 SARKTLVDDGGTLAV
+447 
-462 SAGGKA
+462 AG
-468 TSVTITSGGALIA
+468 
-481 DSGATVEGTN
+481 
-491 ASGKF
+491 
-496 SIDGTSGQA
+496 
-505 SGLLLENGGSFTV
+505 
-518 NAGGLASN
+518 N

-572 IRFDNQTTPDAVLSR
+572 IYFDNQTTPDAILSR
-587 AVAKGDSPV
+587 AVAKGNAPV

-653 ATSGQG
+653 ATTGQG

-695 DEDWYL
+695 DESWYL

-778 LEGDLLRT
+778 LEGDLMRT
-786 EVAGMSLTT
+786 EVAGMSVTA

-809 DDDGSR
+809 DDDSSR

-828 YLNLTHTSSGLWA
+828 YLNLIHNASGLWA
-841 DIVAQGTRHSMK
+841 DIVALGTRHSMK

-864 GWGWLGSLETGLPF
+864 GRGWLGSLETGLPF

-942 LRDSTK
+942 LRDSAK

-1003 ARVRE
+1003 ARIRE